1 MKPRRDSMKNQFYVT
16 VDGSLEDFIHFHC
29 KEKGTFASP
38 AALVREGLRLLIN
51 DMTIGK
57 EA

>member
-1 MKPRRDSMKNQFYVT
+1 MKNQFYVT